1 MRRDRKRLLQ
11 IEWNGVYLIL
21 PEELVRFE
29 LDQVELSDLYEM
41 PFHYL
46 NTSLWREFEN
56 VMVSLQ
62 NKGACRTWRIVNLN

>member
-1 MRRDRKRLLQ
+1 MKKDKKRLLQ
-11 IEWNGVYLIL
+11 IEWSGVRLIL

-29 LDQVELSDLYEM
+29 LDHIEFSDLYEM

-46 NTSLWREFEN
+46 NSFSWREFEK

-62 NKGACRTWRIVNLN
+62 NKGTCKMWRIVNLN